1 MLQKRYLICLLLV
14 GVTLLGI
21 FYGGAKSVSA
31 QPQAVQISSFQITT
45 LDGTSIDNQN
55 LMAGATYNIKFT
67 LEIAAGI
74 NNQIVLTTDLV
85 AYSDH
90 FWSLDAPYGGINT
103 STWQP
108 GQSEISFNA
117 VQGTAQFELKG
128 TVPTDYVL
136 TSLPTGETLH
146 VSKPINLIQLSLTGG
161 STLDN
166 RTQEVV
172 DSSIS
177 TYQST
182 LANTQSL
189 LKNSK
194 ADSRYIQLVSAI
206 VTAAQKEGD
215 AGYTERATT
224 MLKSIPSSGWIQS
237 QSSNLFLW
245 IIIGIL
251 ALLMLIGFFLM
262 YKARSDVNFI
272 KKKADE
278 QAKRLEIL
286 ASRVRGI
293 GDTALAGEITK
304 VKQDLEEISEK

>member
-1 MLQKRYLICLLLV
+1 MLHKRYLICLLLV
-14 GVTLLGI
+14 GMTLLGI
-21 FYGGAKSVSA
+21 FYGGAKSISA

-45 LDGTSIDNQN
+45 LDGTSIDNQS

-74 NNQIVLTTDLV
+74 NNQIVLKTDLV
-85 AYSDH
+85 AYGDH

-161 STLDN
+161 SALDN

-215 AGYTERATT
+215 AGYTDRATT
-224 MLKSIPSSGWIQS
+224 MLKSMPSSGWIQP